1 MPYKLRKAPGRDLYW
16 VVNTVTKERFSK
28 APITKAKATAQMKAL
43 YANMKKELKGGV
55 HSTYIDN
62 LADELEEKYQAAP
75 DSKNALRMI
84 TIWGK
89 IEELMEKYPFEKYK
103 ASYRLSDRK
112 DIREIPEHSIEM
124 LYANFIRNKIENEIA
139 EAVKVRHKGLDPYG
153 KPFVIHNRSEE
164 QVKMMEP
171 REIVKPPVGT
181 EERLEYEAKRNP
193 SSAIVS
199 GGIPNVLDYAKA
211 LVERRPH
218 TAAAIDRPA
227 SYPRYP
233 LPKTSED
240 YPKVADNPKWP
251 GKKYEKIDEEKSPM
265 ERAYET
271 LQDLKGRGKK
281 KSLGCGKNICD
292 TIDDLCFPSKK
303 SDEPAIVTEVRER
316 NARARMLRDD
326 PRGDKRIAKM
336 AQKHRSDRP
345 LLDTSP
351 TGSPSGS
358 PKVSPITLDMPG
370 ASTGV
375 GKGCCRRRGGAK
387 VTERGIASYLRER
400 YHFVPDS
407 PATVLY
413 QFLSAVIHS
422 PNAKPFPQH
431 PWSGL
436 IQGNE
441 NIADR
446 ALQALVKSE
455 GWQRFVIDNNK
466 WNQPPQGNAV
476 IPSVAEKA
484 VAPASIPAAPAI
496 NPWSLPHIKREI
508 PPDEPVAPPRP
519 QPPPPLAPLP
529 PPRPP
534 TPPPAEP
541 EAEEISPEDEG
552 FSSPVVAEP
561 VEADDE
567 DEETVAQAGEP
578 SGATMSKGQKKKAK
592 EKAKKAAEAAK
603 KAAREAE
610 EAEEKA
616 AAEADRL
623 AFFRKIRDEMGTT
636 KDKYG
641 HTISDY
647 QHSYQEAE
655 KDYLASIGKI
665 KKFSDTSNQLRELIK
680 AIEQSVATWEE
691 ARDRGVKILSETKN
705 PLQREEIRAS
715 VATAEG
721 GKKQAL
727 SDLETRRAQIK
738 ELVNKGANEFSD
750 AQETK
755 AQIERFREKIRNHP
769 QQQII
774 TRLIEAGLLNEYNAW
789 EDAELAKPTGKGRY
803 TGAGWTDFINPAKIY
818 NEISNPDSVLRKR
831 VADVSKGIRLDY
843 PPKARKIIEQ
853 YGEGIITG
861 VALRRQPIQSALH
874 TAFQLVTLGQ
884 WNKARAE
891 TNQDKLFHLGIIL
904 TVQLNGNTVYIL
916 VEKNEVINLQLIN
929 PNNNDGE
936 VLRTIPPINTNFR
949 LFLERGL
956 NAIGA
961 EKFFRYDPFSNNC
974 QDFVAL
980 LLKANKIY
988 TSAAIKFVKQPIDNL
1003 LAKLPGWTHGVARS
1017 ITDLGGIANVAVEG
1031 GAKKF
1036 AERPTPRNPLSRE
1049 EYLSRVR
1056 AKAKA
1061 EGYPYKLLGYA
1072 DDGDHKLQI
1081 PNADGKIIRFGK
1093 AGYGDFIIWSELE
1106 RTGKVAKGYAAQ
1118 KRSVFHKSH
1127 SKIKGDWSR
1136 DAFSPNNLA
1145 LKILW

>member
-1 MPYKLRKAPGRDLYW
+1 
-16 VVNTVTKERFSK
+16 
-28 APITKAKATAQMKAL
+28 MKAL
-43 YANMKKELKGGV
+43 YANIKKELKGGV

-112 DIREIPEHSIEM
+112 DIREIPEHSIHL
-124 LYANFIRNKIENEIA
+124 LYTNFIRNKIENEIA

-153 KPFVIHNRSEE
+153 KPFVIHNRSAE
-164 QVKMMEP
+164 QVEMLKP
-171 REIVKPPVGT
+171 REIVKPPLGT

-193 SSAIVS
+193 SSAIIN

-251 GKKYEKIDEEKSPM
+251 GKKYEKIDEEKSLL

-292 TIDDLCFPSKK
+292 TIDDLCNPKK
-303 SDEPAIVTEVRER
+303 RNEAPIMLEVRER
-316 NARARMLRDD
+316 NSAARMKRDD
-326 PRGDKRIAKM
+326 PYNDKMVAKM
-336 AQKHRSDRP
+336 ANKHRNDRP

-351 TGSPSGS
+351 TGSPSAS

-370 ASTGV
+370 ASVGV
-375 GKGCCRRRGGAK
+375 GKGARRRGGAK

-413 QFLSAVIHS
+413 QFLSAVVHS
-422 PNAKPFPQH
+422 PNTKPFPHH
-431 PWSGL
+431 PWSGI

-441 NIADR
+441 HTADR

-455 GWQRFVIDNNK
+455 GWQRYVIDNNK
-466 WNQPPQGNAV
+466 WNQPPQGNAA
-476 IPSVAEKA
+476 IPTVVEKA
-484 VAPASIPAAPAI
+484 AAPTSIPAAPTI

-508 PPDEPVAPPRP
+508 PPDEPEAPPRP

-529 PPRPP
+529 KPVAPPKPP
-534 TPPPAEP
+534 TPPAEP
-541 EAEEISPEDEG
+541 EAEDISPEDEG

-561 VEADDE
+561 VEAEDE
-567 DEETVAQAGEP
+567 GEETVAQAGEP
-578 SGATMSKGQKKKAK
+578 SEAPMSKGQKKKAK

-610 EAEEKA
+610 EADEKA
-616 AAEADRL
+616 KVAADKL

-655 KDYLASIGKI
+655 KDYLASMNKI
-665 KKFSDTSNQLRELIK
+665 SEYSNQSKKLKELI
-680 AIEQSVATWEE
+680 ELQGQSISQWDDALKM
-691 ARDRGVKILSETKN
+691 AVKMLSETRN
-705 PLQREEIRAS
+705 PLHREEIRS
-715 VATAEG
+715 SMATAEG
-721 GKKQAL
+721 NKKQAL
-727 SDLETRRAQIK
+727 SEMATRK
-738 ELVNKGANEFSD
+738 EQMKDLVNKGANEFGD
-750 AQETK
+750 ATHTK
-755 AQIERFREKIRNHP
+755 LQIEKFREKIRTHP
-769 QQQII
+769 QQVII
-774 TRLIEAGLLNEYNAW
+774 TRLIDAGLLNEYNDW
-789 EDAELAKPTGKGRY
+789 EDSELAKTTGKGRY

-818 NEISNPDSVLRKR
+818 NEISNPDSVLRRR

-956 NAIGA
+956 NAIGV

-1031 GAKKF
+1031 GAKKV
-1036 AERPTPRNPLSRE
+1036 AERPTPSNPLSRE

-1145 LKILW
+1145 LRILW